1 MPDLNGHSTA
11 FSWRWVVLY
20 GLGAPAL
27 LLAGYF
33 GLGARRFYFLSI
45 AVALLAV
52 IPFLHRV
59 EAARPSARAVALAS
73 ALSALAVAGRA
84 AFFLF
89 PQMKPMLAIVILSG
103 VALGPQ
109 AGFFVGAL
117 SAFCSNF
124 LFGQGPWTPFQML
137 AFGLSGLLAGAI
149 YCGGPLR
156 AKKGS
161 LAIFGVFC
169 ALFLYGGILNFYSLV
184 SFMPAFEPAAVLA
197 VYGSGLPFD
206 LAHAAATAAFLYL
219 LTDPLLKRLAR
230 MRVKYGITF

>member
-1 MPDLNGHSTA
+1 MQSLKKGRRSL
-11 FSWRWVVLY
+11 FYGVLLY
-20 GLGAPAL
+20 GAAAPL
-27 LLAGYF
+27 LLLGGYF
-33 GLGARRFYFLSI
+33 TLGPRRYYFLSF
-45 AVALLAV
+45 AVAVLAV
-52 IPFLHRV
+52 IPFLWRV
-59 EAARPSARAVALAS
+59 EAARHSARAVALAS

-137 AFGLSGLLAGAI
+137 AFGLSGFLAGAL
-149 YCGGPLR
+149 YFGGPLQ

-161 LAIFGVFC
+161 LALFGALCAVFLC
-169 ALFLYGGILNFYSLV
+169 GGILNFYSLV
-184 SFMPAFEPAAVLA
+184 SFMPSFDMAAVLA

-206 LAHAAATAAFLYL
+206 LSHGAATAVFLYL
-219 LTDPLLKRLAR
+219 LADPLLRRLAR
-230 MRVKYGITF
+230 MRVKYGIAF